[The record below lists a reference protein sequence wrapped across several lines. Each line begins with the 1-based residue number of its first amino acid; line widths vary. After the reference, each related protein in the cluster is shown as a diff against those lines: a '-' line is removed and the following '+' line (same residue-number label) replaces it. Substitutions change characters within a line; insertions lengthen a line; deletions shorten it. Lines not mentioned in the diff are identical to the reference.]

1 MRYDSKSTVNLQGA
15 NISTRLIQY
24 LPLALKSR
32 CTHLHIRKSSQG
44 TEECHSLA
52 AARGST
58 EHHGF
63 VLRQPGVQKS
73 FMSHSVD
80 CWYHNIRGSHLMRFY
95 LNLRN
100 LRLP

>member
-1 MRYDSKSTVNLQGA
+1 MRYDSKSTVNLQEA
-15 NISTRLIQY
+15 NISKRLIQY

-73 FMSHSVD
+73 FMSHSID
-80 CWYHNIRGSHLMRFY
+80 CWYHNIGGCHLMRFY
-95 LNLRN
+95 LNLRD
-100 LRLP
+100 L